1 MGVCMDFEPQIS
13 VKTADTQS
21 YVAAQSGT
29 LDDHRVTRTDS
40 ARRSLAPAPE
50 PARSCWQ
57 FGQLLNRE
65 PMKLYTHPLSSNA
78 RRVSLVA
85 HQLGL
90 QLEEELVDLAK
101 GAQRTPEYLALN
113 PMGKVPTL
121 VDGDL
126 QLTESYAI
134 MIYLCE
140 KTGRRELYPDEL
152 ATRTEINRWLFW
164 GANEWSP
171 TIGRLNFENMLKPM
185 LGLGAPDPAR
195 VQEAEN
201 TFKQLAGVL
210 DAKLQTRPF
219 VAGKQLSLADFAVA
233 ASLATAV
240 PAKLP
245 LSGFTRVQAWQ
256 SGIEQLPA
264 WKATTPAP
272 PKR

>member
-1 MGVCMDFEPQIS
+1 
-13 VKTADTQS
+13 
-21 YVAAQSGT
+21 
-29 LDDHRVTRTDS
+29 
-40 ARRSLAPAPE
+40 
-50 PARSCWQ
+50 
-57 FGQLLNRE
+57 
-65 PMKLYTHPLSSNA
+65 MKLYTHPLSSNA
-78 RRVSLVA
+78 RRVRLVV

-90 QLEEELVDLAK
+90 QLDEELVDLAT

-121 VDGDL
+121 VDGDV

-152 ATRTEINRWLFW
+152 ATRTEINRWMFW

-171 TIGRLNFENMLKPM
+171 IIARLNFENMLKPM
-185 LGLGAPDPAR
+185 LGLGSPDPAR

-201 TFKQLAGVL
+201 AFKQLAAVL
-210 DAKLQTRPF
+210 DTKLKSRQY
-219 VAGKQLSLADFAVA
+219 VSGNQLSLADFALS

-245 LSGFTRVQAWQ
+245 LAGFSQVQAWQ
-256 SGIEQLPA
+256 GRIEQLPA
-264 WKATTPAP
+264 WKATAAAP
-272 PKR
+272 PKPTR